1 MNPTSAPPVSLPDA
15 TVALRVQ
22 NQDARLS
29 ACLDSLFTQTLGTDR
44 MQIVAVDD
52 GSSDSSGSLLRELS
66 ADRPELLTVELPRR
80 GTTPAEARNAAIEH
94 TRGRYVIFLDA
105 SDQLAPDA
113 LERMVRAADRNEA
126 DVVLGKPAA
135 LGKRSV
141 PTSMFRKSST
151 YAAPLTSR
159 VYWTLTPDKL
169 FRTELLRRAGLSFPT
184 DLRFGEDQPFTA
196 AAYLAADAVS
206 VVADG
211 PCVLKGSPAP
221 PSAPVGPSDRCVLAE
236 RMMSMVHSLV
246 PEGPG
251 RDRLL
256 SRHLEVELGKATGA
270 ALLGS
275 DSPEERRQTLTHAE
289 SLLNSLAT
297 PGSLA
302 LLPRPL
308 AVRYALLAGGHHEHA
323 VRMAEYSAAADR
335 PTPKKVVDGG
345 RVFAALPYFR
355 DPAVELPD
363 SVFDITDQMKVMM
376 ELQTLRWSGS
386 ILHLEGFAFF
396 DQLST
401 ASRRTRVLLRHRDTG
416 TEERYS
422 VTAHRDDKLVNSKGR
437 PRAMGRFAA
446 RVNLAQSSD
455 GWPLAPGIWDVLLSV
470 SFEGVT
476 RQVPLGAQ
484 RAASVDVVSRLPQ
497 VLGHSPRT
505 EDHQLVAVPAYTEQ
519 GHLILEI
526 SERLPLPQLD

>member
-1 MNPTSAPPVSLPDA
+1 MNATSAPPAPLPDA

-22 NQDARLS
+22 NQADQLR
-29 ACLDSLFTQTLGTDR
+29 ACLDSLFAQTLGAART
-44 MQIVAVDD
+44 QIVAVDD
-52 GSSDSSGSLLRELS
+52 GSTDSVGSLLRDVA
-66 ADRPELLTVELPRR
+66 ADRPELLTVELPQR
-80 GTTPAEARNAAIEH
+80 GPTPAEARNAAIEH

-105 SDQLAPDA
+105 CDQLAPDA

-135 LGKRSV
+135 LGRRAV
-141 PTSMFRKSST
+141 PTAMFRKSSA
-151 YAAPLTSR
+151 YAAPLTSK

-169 FRTELLRRAGLSFPT
+169 FRTELLRRAELSFPT

-206 VVADG
+206 VLADS

-221 PSAPVGPSDRCVLAE
+221 PASPVGPSDRVVLAE

-246 PEGPG
+246 PDGPG

-256 SRHLEVELGKATGA
+256 SRHLEVELGKATGR
-270 ALLGS
+270 ALLAE
-275 DSPEERRQTLTHAE
+275 DSSEERRRTLSHAE
-289 SLLNSLAT
+289 SVLNTLAT

-308 AVRYALLAGGHHEHA
+308 AVRYALLAAGHHEHA
-323 VRMAEYSAAADR
+323 VRMAEYSAATGNPA
-335 PTPKKVVDGG
+335 PKKVVEGG
-345 RVFAALPYFR
+345 KVFAALPYFR

-363 SVFDITDQMKVMM
+363 SVFDITGQMKVMM
-376 ELQTLRWSGS
+376 ELQKLRWDGPL
-386 ILHLEGFAFF
+386 LHLEGFAFF

-401 ASRRTRVLLRHRDTG
+401 ASRRTHVVLRHRATG
-416 TEERYS
+416 AEERYP

-437 PRAMGRFAA
+437 PRAMGRFAT

-476 RQVPLGAQ
+476 REVPLGAQ
-484 RAASVDVVSRLPQ
+484 RAATVDVVSRLPHI
-497 VLGHSPRT
+497 LGPAPRT
-505 EDHQLVAVPAYTEQ
+505 EGHQLIAVPAYTEKD
-519 GHLILEI
+519 HLMLEI
-526 SERLPLPQLD
+526 SERLPLHQPG